1 MTNGTAVNFQ
11 GFKAGDYYLV
21 ETGTSTGY
29 NLLDGPVTVTITDTS
44 ADGTISHTVTPV
56 NALDQ
61 VEVENHQGTVL
72 PSTGGIG
79 TTIFYI
85 LGSLLVIGAGVVL
98 VTRRRLDA

>member
-1 MTNGTAVNFQ
+1 M
-11 GFKAGDYYLV
+11 

-56 NALDQ
+56 NALNQ
-61 VEVENHQGTVL
+61 VEIENHQGSVL

-85 LGSLLVIGAGVVL
+85 IGAILVIGAGVVL
-98 VTRRRLDA
+98 VTRRRMNVQ